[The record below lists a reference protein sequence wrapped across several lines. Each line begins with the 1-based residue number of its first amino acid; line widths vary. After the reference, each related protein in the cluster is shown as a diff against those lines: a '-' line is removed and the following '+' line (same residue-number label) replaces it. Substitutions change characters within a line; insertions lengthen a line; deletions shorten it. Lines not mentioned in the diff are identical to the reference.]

1 MIEPWVV
8 VVVAVVT
15 YLCRASFLLL
25 PGLPEPRG
33 LWARFLDSFPLALFV
48 SLATIGFVAPDG
60 VPAVTPGL
68 AAAAGGVVGAAVTR
82 RSLIGTIV
90 IGAVAYWVARLL
102 SG

>member
-15 YLCRASFLLL
+15 YLCRASFVVL
-25 PGLPEPRG
+25 PGLSEPSG

-48 SLATIGFVAPDG
+48 SLATIGFVAPEG
-60 VPAVTPGL
+60 IPEVTPGL
-68 AAAAGGVVGAAVTR
+68 AAAVGGVVGAAVTR

-90 IGAVAYWVARLL
+90 IGAAAYWVVRLL